1 MAGIYIHIP
10 FCKQACH
17 YCNFHFSTNKKTLP
31 EMVAAICMEAEQRK
45 DYLDE
50 KIHTIYFGGGT
61 PSMLSITDLEQIL
74 RSLGTNYDWEE
85 GIEITLEAN
94 PDDINVS
101 KLNDWKALGIT
112 RLSIGIQSFFDEELK
127 WMNRAHLAKE
137 AMDCIQL
144 AQLNGFNNL
153 SIDLIYGTFSLSDE
167 GWRKTLEIVIA
178 TGVPH
183 LSCYALTVEPKTAMF
198 NMIEKG
204 KIDNV
209 DPDKQARH
217 FEILTTITKAAG
229 YEQYEISNFSLP
241 GFRSR
246 HNSSYWQGEKYLG
259 LGPSAHSYN
268 GISRQWNVSNNA
280 LYLSALE
287 KQGPYF
293 EIEYLTPVQH
303 WNEYIMTSLRTIEGI
318 SIQNIREGWG
328 ETKCISFLEEVA
340 IKIKQGFLIQ
350 DGENI
355 VLTAAGKF
363 LADGIA
369 SDLFLDEIEKDQ

>member
-1 MAGIYIHIP
+1 
-10 FCKQACH
+10 
-17 YCNFHFSTNKKTLP
+17 
-31 EMVAAICMEAEQRK
+31 MVAAICMEAEQRK